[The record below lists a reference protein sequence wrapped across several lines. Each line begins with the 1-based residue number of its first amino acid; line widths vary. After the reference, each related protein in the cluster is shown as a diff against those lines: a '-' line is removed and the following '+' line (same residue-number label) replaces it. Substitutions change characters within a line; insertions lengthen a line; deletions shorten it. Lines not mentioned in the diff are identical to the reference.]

1 MIRIGTFTASG
12 AVASLNDQVA
22 DEEGGIDPQNAL
34 LEIVPAAFALKITS
48 GDQET
53 ADDEEPVDGD
63 VPQRQRPREAI
74 ENIPIRVAIIYR
86 ARMREYNQAGEN
98 PPHQIEAV
106 SIHNVI
112 HDPHRLSLH

>member
-1 MIRIGTFTASG
+1 MIRIGTFYRIRRRGPAERCDKG
-12 AVASLNDQVA
+12 YADQVA

-63 VPQRQRPREAI
+63 VPQRQSPVKR
-74 ENIPIRVAIIYR
+74 
-86 ARMREYNQAGEN
+86 
-98 PPHQIEAV
+98 
-106 SIHNVI
+106 
-112 HDPHRLSLH
+112 